1 MNHIRSTLIATLL
14 VASAAQAAT
23 MPSATTASTATLFAD
38 AGASSS
44 NMMARL
50 ASDELDKGSAPAWMF
65 NGELA
70 GAQGHT
76 VPTTDSLLPAVG
88 TPAARQLAL
97 AQVSEPGTMAML
109 GIGLGVLGLIV
120 HRRRKRR

>member
-1 MNHIRSTLIATLL
+1 MSPIRVMLMAALLLAST
-14 VASAAQAAT
+14 AQAAT
-23 MPSATTASTATLFAD
+23 MPSASNPATATLLAD

-50 ASDELDKGSAPAWMF
+50 SSDELDQGSAPAWML
-65 NGELA
+65 NSEL
-70 GAQGHT
+70 GGTQT

-88 TPAARQLAL
+88 SPAARQLAL

>member
-1 MNHIRSTLIATLL
+1 MTSIRVTLMAALLLAST
-14 VASAAQAAT
+14 AQAAT
-23 MPSATTASTATLFAD
+23 MPSAGNGIPATLFAD
-38 AGASSS
+38 AGASTS

-50 ASDELDKGSAPAWMF
+50 ASEEADKGSAPAWMV
-65 NGELA
+65 NGEL
-70 GAQGHT
+70 GGSQT

-88 TPAARQLAL
+88 SPAARQLAL

-109 GIGLGVLGLIV
+109 GIGFGVLGLIL